1 MSHPYFFRWMA
12 LFCFIGELTAIGGW
26 YLFDWKLTSSL
37 PFAIVFLILLFSSWT
52 TSYAT
57 QKWSKI
63 VAVFLFIASV
73 SLAISYIMNW
83 IELANCWQLMLVLL
97 LVSIQLALITIWIK
111 TVNKR
116 KYVIGIPTVL
126 VFTGLFIQLYCET
139 ETIVGI
145 LGLALSGFLV
155 LIGLVLKQRN

>member
-1 MSHPYFFRWMA
+1 
-12 LFCFIGELTAIGGW
+12 
-26 YLFDWKLTSSL
+26 
-37 PFAIVFLILLFSSWT
+37 
-52 TSYAT
+52 
-57 QKWSKI
+57 
-63 VAVFLFIASV
+63 
-73 SLAISYIMNW
+73 MNW